1 MQLHTHKHHVSVTGR
16 VPAGVDEKTARAIEQ
31 AIAKAEQALYAG
43 KLLSPGEA
51 MAIAG
56 PEARRKETLFS
67 IACSVAWAT
76 DADQEHILA
85 ALEGHFPD
93 LA

>member
-1 MQLHTHKHHVSVTGR
+1 MQLHGHKHHVSVTGR
-16 VPAGVDEKTARAIEQ
+16 ATLALDESTRHAVEQ
-31 AIAKAEQALYAG
+31 AIAKAQQFLYAG

-67 IACSVAWAT
+67 VACSIAWQT
-76 DADQEHILA
+76 DCDQEQILA
-85 ALEGHFPD
+85 ALEQHFPD